1 MAKKHPGSVANSFA
15 DSLISDVIEIL
26 AAWNRL
32 RSPARGRNLIRTVF
46 SAIEGF
52 SWLYRN
58 HVIEVARDIDILTS
72 EEEAAL
78 AEQAYSVT
86 DNGKISKQ
94 SRFIPLTAM
103 LRLTTRIAMRL
114 DSALVVRF
122 DGLGWQQFQDA
133 AKIRNRITH
142 PKREVDL
149 NVSEQDIATCLA
161 AFEWLMTT
169 AVNGMD
175 AAQTALKLHS
185 QELQRLVEAL
195 KSGDKGTLAEYHAAA
210 AALDT

>member
-1 MAKKHPGSVANSFA
+1 MAKIHPDSVANSFA
-15 DSLISDVIEIL
+15 DSLISDVIETL

-58 HVIEVARDIDILTS
+58 HVIEVARDVDILTS

-195 KSGDKGTLAEYHAAA
+195 KSGDKGTLAEYHVAA

>member
-1 MAKKHPGSVANSFA
+1 MTKRNSNSVANSFA
-15 DSLISDVIEIL
+15 GSLISDVIEAL
-26 AAWNRL
+26 AAWNKQP
-32 RSPARGRNLIRTVF
+32 SPARGRNLVRTVF

-58 HVIEVARDIDILTS
+58 HVTGVARDIDILTS

-78 AEQAYSVT
+78 AEQVHSVSER
-86 DNGKISKQ
+86 GKIIRQ

-103 LRLTTRIAMRL
+103 LRLTTRIAVRL
-114 DSALVVRF
+114 DPALVVRF
-122 DGLGWQQFQDA
+122 DGLGWQQLQDA
-133 AKIRNRITH
+133 AKIRNRIIH

-169 AVNGMD
+169 AINGMGS
-175 AAQTALKLHS
+175 AQAALKSHS

-195 KSGDKGTLAEYHAAA
+195 KSGDKAALAEYQAAA
-210 AALDT
+210 AALNA

>member
-15 DSLISDVIEIL
+15 DSLISDVIETL

>member
-175 AAQTALKLHS
+175 AAQTALKLHN